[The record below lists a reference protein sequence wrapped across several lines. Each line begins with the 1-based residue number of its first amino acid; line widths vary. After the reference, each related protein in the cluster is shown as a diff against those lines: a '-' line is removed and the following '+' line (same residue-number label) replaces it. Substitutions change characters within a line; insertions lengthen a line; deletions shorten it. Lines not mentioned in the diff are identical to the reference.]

1 MAFNN
6 FVVICLTF
14 MIFEWWLADW
24 QTYLASGGKAKAND
38 EYKLDDVGFVFVRK
52 CIQVLE
58 SRGLED
64 EGIYRKSGVGTK
76 INKLLALGMDRKKTE
91 NIFSDEQYRDLME
104 SNTIASALK
113 TYLRN
118 LNEPLMTYKHHNDFI
133 EAASKITVPNLNFLI
148 SLILFAFNL
157 FEFYFFIEQETLSQR
172 VNEVHKLVY
181 KLPQKNFEMLDIV
194 IKHLTE

>member
-1 MAFNN
+1 
-6 FVVICLTF
+6 

-157 FEFYFFIEQETLSQR
+157 FQFHFFIEQETLSQR

>member
-157 FEFYFFIEQETLSQR
+157 FEFHFFIEQETLSQR